1 MSNSK
6 DAVRKILDAVKADKR
21 TSLTAPEG
29 KLVCDAYGIPVPKE
43 GVAKSAAEAA
53 KIATDMGFPVV
64 MKIVSPDILHKTE
77 AGGVMVG
84 VKTAADAEKNYAT
97 ILANAKKYKADA
109 KIEGI
114 QVQQMLLGGQ
124 EVIIGAVTDGSFG
137 KLVAFGLG
145 GVLVEVLKDITFRL
159 APATKE
165 DALSM
170 LDGIQAHEMLK
181 GVRGSDPANRDAIAD
196 IIVNVSKLITDFP
209 EIAEMD
215 LNPVFATKSNAIAA
229 DVRIVVDF
237 EPKPPRPRPNHDDI
251 VRQMNR
257 IMKPK
262 SVAVIGASAENGK
275 IGNSVMKN
283 LINGGYKGEIYPI
296 HPKADEIMGK
306 KVYKSV
312 KDVPGEVDIAVFA
325 IPANFVAG
333 ALIEC
338 GEKKVVGAILIPSG
352 YAETGNIKGQE
363 EIQAIGQKYGIRLMG
378 PNIYGF
384 YYTHANLCATFC
396 TAYDVKGSAALSS
409 QSGGIGMAIIGF
421 SRSAKMGVS
430 AIVGLGNKSD
440 IDEDDLLTFFE
451 QDDNTQII
459 AQHCEDLKDGRAF
472 AEVAKRVSKKKPIV
486 VLKAGRTSAGAKA
499 ASSHTGAL
507 AGNDKIYEDVFNQS
521 GVIRA
526 RSLRDMLEFAR
537 GIPVLPTPK
546 GENVVIITGAGG
558 SGVLLSDACI
568 DNNLQADDDPA
579 GSRCGVPQVHPA
591 VRRGRQPG
599 RHHRRRAADH
609 LRQHRQARAR
619 RPAHPFADPRLLAH
633 HRDAADGVC
642 EEHGRGEERDEGQG
656 HREADRGLA
665 GRRHRGR
672 GSRRLSLPERHR
684 RLRLLDRNSGR
695 GARRE
700 VQVGARRGPAVSVN
714 SSHSGMRASRGPGM
728 RIPGSRC
735 ARTGM
740 HGNQARFA
748 FQPSRCHRPI
758 QRRGDGEAGA
768 GRQRIDHEILKS
780 GMPARRP
787 ELQNLDHADH
797 HDGDRCREQPVPRIG
812 QAEASPT
819 RTKASACSPSW
830 PRSECGRKRGGPS
843 VAKVTAAARSQAMI
857 LRMMVIATG

>member
-1 MSNSK
+1 MSHSK

-21 TSLTAPEG
+21 SSLTAPEG

-43 GVAKSAAEAA
+43 GVAKSAAEAVKLA
-53 KIATDMGFPVV
+53 SGMGFPVV

-84 VKTAADAEKNYAT
+84 VKTAEDVEKNYAT
-97 ILANAKKYKADA
+97 ILANAKKYKSDA

-145 GVLVEVLKDITFRL
+145 GVLVEVLKDITFRM
-159 APATKE
+159 APATKD

-181 GVRGSDPANRDAIAD
+181 GVRGSHPANRDAIAD
-196 IIVNVSKLITDFP
+196 IIVNVSQLISDFP
-209 EIAEMD
+209 EISEMD
-215 LNPVFATKSNAIAA
+215 LNPVFATKSDAIAA

-237 EPKPPRPRPNHDDI
+237 DPKPPRPRPNHDDI

-262 SVAVIGASAENGK
+262 SVAVIGASAETGK

-325 IPANFVAG
+325 IPANFVAA
-333 ALIEC
+333 ALTEC

-352 YAETGNIKGQE
+352 YAETGNMKGQE
-363 EIQAIGQKYGIRLMG
+363 EIQAIGQKYGVRLMG

-568 DNNLQADDDPA
+568 DNKLSLMQIPPDLDAAFRKFIPPFGAAGNPVDITGGEPPITYVNTVKLGLEDPRIHSLILGYWHTIVTPPMVFAKNMVEVKNAMKAKGIEKPIVASLA
-579 GSRCGVPQVHPA
+579 GDIEVEE
-591 VRRGRQPG
+591 
-599 RHHRRRAADH
+599 AADY
-609 LRQHRQARAR
+609 LYQNGIVAYAYSTEI
-619 RPAHPFADPRLLAH
+619 PVAVLGAKYKWA
-633 HRDAADGVC
+633 
-642 EEHGRGEERDEGQG
+642 
-656 HREADRGLA
+656 
-665 GRRHRGR
+665 
-672 GSRRLSLPERHR
+672 
-684 RLRLLDRNSGR
+684 R
-695 GARRE
+695 GA
-700 VQVGARRGPAVSVN
+700 G
-714 SSHSGMRASRGPGM
+714 
-728 RIPGSRC
+728 
-735 ARTGM
+735 
-740 HGNQARFA
+740 
-748 FQPSRCHRPI
+748 
-758 QRRGDGEAGA
+758 
-768 GRQRIDHEILKS
+768 L
-780 GMPARRP
+780 
-787 ELQNLDHADH
+787 L
-797 HDGDRCREQPVPRIG
+797 
-812 QAEASPT
+812 
-819 RTKASACSPSW
+819 
-830 PRSECGRKRGGPS
+830 
-843 VAKVTAAARSQAMI
+843 
-857 LRMMVIATG
+857 